1 MAKVVPSGVIQ
12 LPDFAQLEYDLN
24 RQKRADELETA
35 KTLSQFRQREGVIA
49 PGSMPFVQS
58 KLDGWQDAMKNF
70 AKEQTAENYT
80 ALSNAYDQYAQAH
93 GAGKYLLDEGRRLRS
108 EYYSNPTKYA
118 ITSSDLESQIS
129 NLIQTRYQGPEDLY
143 AATSSIIE
151 LPVGVRPTKGDPES
165 FSQRMIDDWD
175 VAKDQYADRNGRI
188 SEDKAIEWANSYIQS
203 NLQDPAFSKYAAAV
217 QGLDSRLIGVAG
229 QLRDLEEIDRM
240 SPEQMGEYLNSWS
253 ERVKT
258 LSIPAMSLNAFGTL
272 EREKLGIQRA
282 QLSISRDG
290 AGRAT
295 PDSLYASRAPRWD
308 DEKQIAVIDIPGIK
322 AVVGDQTVIK
332 AGIDSQKNL
341 KVLIQQK
348 DPKDPE
354 GPVQERWIDASDDLW
369 QSIGQSIDS
378 DVKISGF
385 WNELVDGADEL
396 ASKYGKKPEAAG
408 LPVENAPV
416 SIGFVEEQFKKDREI
431 LNRARGIAES
441 NPKEAGRLLR
451 QVAESPEGGDT
462 YANIIKELI
471 NSKGGS
477 TSYAQEDV
485 DFVLTRVKEAQNKKL
500 QELRATE
507 KQQESEK
514 SQKEKS
520 ESKTSAAGEL
530 SVYAGDVGEIIGSDF
545 KQGESI
551 AEYVSRLK
559 SEVEAARKNVSSIS
573 RTPEQKA
580 RLDEDKRIV
589 KAIGSNINST
599 KYRKMLRL
607 LQDYQDT
614 L

>member
-1 MAKVVPSGVIQ
+1 
-12 LPDFAQLEYDLN
+12 
-24 RQKRADELETA
+24 
-35 KTLSQFRQREGVIA
+35 
-49 PGSMPFVQS
+49 
-58 KLDGWQDAMKNF
+58 
-70 AKEQTAENYT
+70 
-80 ALSNAYDQYAQAH
+80 
-93 GAGKYLLDEGRRLRS
+93 
-108 EYYSNPTKYA
+108 
-118 ITSSDLESQIS
+118 
-129 NLIQTRYQGPEDLY
+129 
-143 AATSSIIE
+143 
-151 LPVGVRPTKGDPES
+151 
-165 FSQRMIDDWD
+165 MIDDWD

-253 ERVKT
+253 DRVKT
-258 LSIPAMSLNAFGTL
+258 LAIPGMSLNAFGPL

-282 QLSISRDG
+282 QLSIARDG
-290 AGRAT
+290 TKGQI
-295 PDSLYASRAPRWD
+295 PDSLYASRKPRWD

-322 AVVGDQTVIK
+322 AVIGDQTVIK
-332 AGIDSQKNL
+332 AGIDPQNNL

-348 DPKDPE
+348 NPKDPE
-354 GPVQERWIDASDDLW
+354 GPVQEKWIDASYDLW

-385 WNELVDGADEL
+385 WDELVDGAQKL
-396 ASKYGKKPEAAG
+396 AGQYGKKPEATA
-408 LPVENAPV
+408 LPVEKAPV
-416 SIGFVEEQFKKDREI
+416 SIEFVQDQFKKDRDI
-431 LNRARGIAES
+431 LNRARGVAES
-441 NPKEAGRLLR
+441 NPKQAGILLR
-451 QVAESPEGGDT
+451 QVAESPESGDT
-462 YANIIKELI
+462 YGSIINELI
-471 NSKGGS
+471 KSKAGS
-477 TSYAQEDV
+477 TSYTQEDI
-485 DFVLTRVKEAQNKKL
+485 DFVLNRVKEAQNEKL
-500 QELRATE
+500 QELRNLQEEEASANLQNE
-507 KQQESEK
+507 KL
-514 SQKEKS
+514 
-520 ESKTSAAGEL
+520 ESKTSAGGEL